1 MMPTKRLVLV
11 GILPLCFSLVS
22 GCASD
27 PNKEANDAHTAE
39 LKSERKQVQATADQ
53 RADQRVA
60 NAEVIRENTAAT
72 ATGTTASKDSTEA
85 DAKLTE
91 ARTVYRAKATERLEK
106 ADAKTSE
113 LKQLVDRAG
122 AKATTSSR
130 DSLQTV
136 NTQRAMV
143 TKQIDQ
149 LPRVENDNWQNAKAR
164 LDAELDTLEGLVKK
178 ASDEVGKFKK

>member
-1 MMPTKRLVLV
+1 MMTTKRILLL
-11 GILPLCFSLVS
+11 GLLPLSLVM

-27 PNKEANDAHTAE
+27 PNKEANDAHSAE
-39 LKSERKQVQATADQ
+39 LKSERKQVQETADQ
-53 RADQRVA
+53 RADQRV
-60 NAEVIRENTAAT
+60 NHAEVVRENTAAT
-72 ATGTTASKDSTEA
+72 ATGTAASKDSTEA

-91 ARTVYRAKATERLEK
+91 ARTVHRAKATERLEK

-113 LKQLVDRAG
+113 LKQLIDRAG

-136 NTQRAMV
+136 NTQRSMV
-143 TKQIDQ
+143 TKELDQ

-164 LDAELDTLEGLVKK
+164 LDGQLDTLEGLVKK
-178 ASDEVGKFKK
+178 AAAEVDKFKK